1 MTVDREKQVIRKLL
15 EKINSSGRVY
25 LFKDIDSIARECGI
39 STQDIIKIIQKAYLT
54 SYCDFKFDL
63 SRTRGKIKIL
73 ALDKVHYD
81 VNAINFITGSY
92 NAADSPLATYILTQ
106 FHPNVELE
114 DIKSIYEFYIDI
126 NNSIED
132 ESDILYFAI
141 NKETNSVYT
150 KTRFSVDEVDYIL
163 SIIKQYGYA
172 YERDNILY
180 WKSYSPET
188 VVTEEE
194 MIKAFTVVS
203 NNTDNVLT
211 EKEEVKTIIEEPKPI
226 IKHENRNITLD
237 TRTALNHIANELGVC
252 ITGNDSRETLEE
264 MAATTN
270 ELIMS
275 FSKLPDWEKLKS
287 WEKFVQDWQAIMGDA
302 INDRN

>member
-1 MTVDREKQVIRKLL
+1 MTQETEKHIKKRLL
-15 EKINSSGRVY
+15 EKVNSSGKIY
-25 LFKDIDSIARECGI
+25 LIKDINNIAKECDVRPKDV
-39 STQDIIKIIQKAYLT
+39 TKVIQKSYLQ
-54 SYCDFKFDL
+54 SYSNFKYDL
-63 SRTRGKIKIL
+63 TKTRNSIKIL
-73 ALDKVHYD
+73 ALEKTVY
-81 VNAINFITGSY
+81 NLNSIEYITGSY
-92 NAADSPLATYILTQ
+92 DSPNSYVAKYILSQ
-106 FHPNVELE
+106 FAPSVELE
-114 DIKSIYEFYIDI
+114 DIKKIYEFYIDI
-126 NNSIED
+126 TYDMNKD
-132 ESDILYFAI
+132 LDILYLAI
-141 NKETNSVYT
+141 NKESESLYI
-150 KTRFSVDEVDYIL
+150 KTRFSVREVDYIL

-188 VVTEEE
+188 VITEEE
-194 MIKAFTVVS
+194 MIRAFTVVS
-203 NNTDNVLT
+203 NNTDNVLI
-211 EKEEVKTIIEEPKPI
+211 EKEEVKTIIEEPKPV